1 MKNVMISQAN
11 ALTLSRYDFSRVE
24 KNVLYVIFQQVR
36 HEYVE
41 GSMPEGRWKNL
52 IVHITIEQFGKVAG
66 EKHANYAWKSL
77 QELGRKEVEFIDKE
91 GIPTWTH
98 LLNYAKDFREKGYY
112 EVEVSKELLPYL
124 VELVGNFTSYQLTVA
139 MALKSKYSQRFYE
152 ICSQFK
158 NIGRFF
164 LTQKKIR
171 EMFLLEKKYFQNQ
184 DFRRKILDVAQKEL
198 KEFFESKSSDLWFE
212 YVQMGRGD
220 DIKYF
225 FRIHYRY
232 ERQRQE
238 DVIIEKGERLYII
251 SRFKEIF
258 PNDHKYVSRVK
269 HYLELNV
276 DDVHSIYSR
285 LYKLEMKEGKKG
297 ADLARL
303 LRHILREDYKI
314 E

>member
-52 IVHITIEQFGKVAG
+52 IVHISIEQFGKVAG

-77 QELGRKEVEFIDKE
+77 QELGRKEVEFKDKE

-158 NIGRFF
+158 NLGRFF

-171 EMFLLEKKYFQNQ
+171 EKFLLEKKYFQNQ
-184 DFRRKILDVAQKEL
+184 DFRRKVLDVAQKEL
-198 KEFFESKSSDLWFE
+198 KDFFDSKNCDLWFE
-212 YVQMGRGD
+212 YVQVGRGN
-220 DIKYF
+220 DIQYH
-225 FRIHYRY
+225 FRVHYHH
-232 ERQRQE
+232 ERRQQE
-238 DVIIEKGERLYII
+238 VVQIENGERLYILGRLESCI
-251 SRFKEIF
+251 
-258 PNDHKYVSRVK
+258 PNDSKYRTRVK
-269 HYLELNV
+269 EHLELYV
-276 DDVHSIYSR
+276 DDIRPIFCR
-285 LYKLEMKEGKKG
+285 LCELEAEGKKG

-303 LRHILREDYKI
+303 LRYILRNDYQI